1 MEEIT
6 ASPCTP
12 TVSPRHD
19 AGTNRTAV
27 TISPVGGIL
36 PLSTEHTHTVLQ
48 YMMNA
53 KSLLERV
60 LAQP

>member
-6 ASPCTP
+6 ASPYTP

-36 PLSTEHTHTVLQ
+36 SLSTEHTHTALQ
-48 YMMNA
+48 YLMNA

-60 LAQP
+60 LTKL